1 MSLGDRRGTMPKVKS
16 ALIVANMLKSDASE
30 LVTAIREYLEAQGIE
45 SQLLGFKGKPEVLE
59 VEGEIDL
66 ALSLGGDGTVLFAA
80 RLLAS
85 RQVPILAVNIGDFGF
100 ITEVSKHE
108 WKTAFERYTSGQLGV
123 SERLMLEVSV
133 RRNGSVIGPYCA
145 LNDALISA
153 HNVSKVVRLDVSISD
168 TELGRYRADGVLIA
182 SPTGSTAYSM
192 AAGGPIL
199 SPEMDAMVLVP
210 VSPFTL
216 SNRPLVVPGH
226 DTICIEVEEQKADV
240 NLTLDGQV
248 VCPLGVGDVVE
259 VKQAK
264 YRALIVRSDKRNFF
278 DVLRAKL
285 KWAGG
290 PDA

>member
-1 MSLGDRRGTMPKVKS
+1 M
-16 ALIVANMLKSDASE
+16 
-30 LVTAIREYLEAQGIE
+30 
-45 SQLLGFKGKPEVLE
+45 
-59 VEGEIDL
+59 
-66 ALSLGGDGTVLFAA
+66 
-80 RLLAS
+80 
-85 RQVPILAVNIGDFGF
+85 NIGDFGF
-100 ITEVSKHE
+100 ITEVSKLE
-108 WKTAFERYTSGQLGV
+108 WKTAFERYTSGELGV
-123 SERLMLEVSV
+123 SERLMLAVSV
-133 RRNGSVIGPYCA
+133 RRNGALVGPYCA

-168 TELGRYRADGVLIA
+168 TELGRYRADGVLVA

-226 DTICIEVEEQKADV
+226 NTISIVVEEQKADV

-248 VCPLGVGDVVE
+248 VCPLVVGDIVE
-259 VKQAK
+259 VKQAD
-264 YRALIVRSDKRNFF
+264 YRALIVRSDKRNFY